1 MIINIPTVSDLLAG
15 TPLPKMFA
23 CRQVFP
29 RRALGCSEI
38 PQCIRSLL
46 GRRNYAEKIHPGMRI
61 AITAGSRG
69 IANVVEITRSI
80 ADFVKERGAI
90 PFVVPAMGSHGGA
103 TAEGQTALLA
113 DLGITEAAVGCEIR
127 SSMEVRKIG
136 VDDIGNDVYIDS
148 IANEADGIIVACRIK
163 PHTDF
168 RGPYESGIMKML
180 VIGLGKRRGAE
191 FCHNEGME
199 KMAENLPRIG
209 KVILKKA
216 NILLAVAVIENAYD
230 ETGEIHA
237 LLPGEVEEKEP
248 ELLRKAF
255 DLMPRI
261 LFPECDLLIID
272 QIGKNFSGCGMD
284 PNITGTF
291 YAPWLSGG
299 LKHKRVCVLDIS
311 PESHGNFS
319 GLGVCDATT
328 KRVFEKVDTNSTY
341 TNALTCKVLA
351 DAKIPCVLNND
362 KECIQMCLRTLPGT
376 DTTAKRV
383 IRISNSLHVDS
394 IWLSEEF
401 YKEAMQHPMLEILS
415 EPKEMTFS
423 LEGKIL

>member
-1 MIINIPTVSDLLAG
+1 
-15 TPLPKMFA
+15 
-23 CRQVFP
+23 
-29 RRALGCSEI
+29 
-38 PQCIRSLL
+38 
-46 GRRNYAEKIHPGMRI
+46 MRI

-328 KRVFEKVDTNSTY
+328 KRVFEKVDANSTY